1 MVQYFWLLVWHLL
14 ASSICLS
21 LTYHQVLAM
30 LLVDYFV
37 LLNIYMYM
45 LSCFSHVW
53 VFATLWTMACQ
64 APLSMGFSR
73 REYWS
78 ELPCPPPGDLP
89 NPGITAASLA
99 SPALA
104 GGFWSLVP
112 PRIHMCLLIENYLLI
127 ENWTHVSCVSCIA
140 SRFSITEPPGSPTC
154 VYIYVCAYTHTG
166 DVRDAGLI
174 PGSWRSPGGG
184 QGNPLQYSCLKNPMD
199 RGAWQAIGHRVTRS
213 QIRLKWLSMHACI
226 YIYLGLPWWLSA
238 KGSTCW
244 CRDVGSTPGSGRSPG
259 EGNGNPLQYSCLEN
273 PMDRGA
279 WWATVHGVTKSQTR
293 LSN

>member
-89 NPGITAASLA
+89 NPGIEHRSPPLQVDSLP
-99 SPALA
+99 S
-104 GGFWSLVP
+104 
-112 PRIHMCLLIENYLLI
+112 
-127 ENWTHVSCVSCIA
+127 
-140 SRFSITEPPGSPTC
+140 EPPGKLRDSWGT
-154 VYIYVCAYTHTG
+154 VKVCF
-166 DVRDAGLI
+166 
-174 PGSWRSPGGG
+174 
-184 QGNPLQYSCLKNPMD
+184 
-199 RGAWQAIGHRVTRS
+199 HRVHYGPNKKKLAETIQKQS
-213 QIRLKWLSMHACI
+213 FM
-226 YIYLGLPWWLSA
+226 SA
-238 KGSTCW
+238 RTVSVLFAVIHHSL
-244 CRDVGSTPGSGRSPG
+244 D
-259 EGNGNPLQYSCLEN
+259 LQHWG
-273 PMDRGA
+273 P
-279 WWATVHGVTKSQTR
+279 T
-293 LSN
+293 